1 MSGAAGI
8 PALHRGEKVNYSQR
22 IDIPEVLDWIQS
34 SLG

>member
-8 PALHRGEKVNYSQR
+8 PAIHGGEEVNYSQR

-34 SLG
+34 FLG